1 MTIEI
6 VIDDLRLKGF
16 YDQWERVCM
25 ALPCSRV
32 ILNSSLNGYIVNIL
46 EAECVSHAKLV

>member
-1 MTIEI
+1 MTATTKESMTIEI

-32 ILNSSLNGYIVNIL
+32 ILNSSLNGL
-46 EAECVSHAKLV
+46 HR